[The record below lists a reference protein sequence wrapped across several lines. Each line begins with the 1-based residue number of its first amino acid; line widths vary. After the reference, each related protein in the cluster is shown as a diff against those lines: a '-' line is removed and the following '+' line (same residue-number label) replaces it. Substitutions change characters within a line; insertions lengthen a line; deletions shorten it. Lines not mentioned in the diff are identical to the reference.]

1 VSPAEGAVSEPV
13 AKTCDSGVMLG
24 GGASLS
30 GTNSAIHSSGPVAAG
45 WTATATGTGPG
56 PAPEQTLTV
65 FIVCS
70 GP

>member
-1 VSPAEGAVSEPV
+1 
-13 AKTCDSGVMLG
+13 MLG